1 MAVSRAADACDVTCT
16 RRARR
21 PAAAPRSIASLA
33 LVLVLL
39 VAGAPPAAG
48 EPDPPPGSLPPATP
62 GPPPEGEAPPGEP
75 PLPPL
80 APPGADE
87 AGRQR
92 AAGEVRVAEI
102 ALKTAKG
109 IERKKALAVE
119 PFRRRLAASQARMAQ
134 LGEEDR
140 RVGEELQD
148 ARGKVRKLAV
158 AGYVHGG
165 DALAADYMLRA
176 TDPADLMRRRSLV
189 KTATENRQGTVRAY
203 EEAGRAAG
211 SQLRQAVQAVDEAT
225 AALRQADAE
234 AASAAAV
241 AAELEVEVQHRRQ
254 LLDLVAAAAPVSPY
268 DIPRLFLDA
277 YRDAAAALAGKS
289 PNCRVGWPAIA
300 AIGKVESNHGRY
312 RGALLALNG
321 DVYPRIL
328 GIPLDGTR
336 SSLIRDTDGGQL
348 DWDTVYDRA
357 VGPMQFIPSTWV
369 RINTDGNNDGV
380 RDPNNAYDAALG
392 TATYLCRAVPSGALD
407 TEEALRRAF
416 FSYNH
421 SDAYVE
427 TVLGWTRTYQEMA
440 ATGA

>member
-1 MAVSRAADACDVTCT
+1 M
-16 RRARR
+16 
-21 PAAAPRSIASLA
+21 
-33 LVLVLL
+33 
-39 VAGAPPAAG
+39 
-48 EPDPPPGSLPPATP
+48 
-62 GPPPEGEAPPGEP
+62 
-75 PLPPL
+75 
-80 APPGADE
+80 
-87 AGRQR
+87 
-92 AAGEVRVAEI
+92 
-102 ALKTAKG
+102 
-109 IERKKALAVE
+109 
-119 PFRRRLAASQARMAQ
+119 
-134 LGEEDR
+134 
-140 RVGEELQD
+140 
-148 ARGKVRKLAV
+148 
-158 AGYVHGG
+158 
-165 DALAADYMLRA
+165 
-176 TDPADLMRRRSLV
+176 
-189 KTATENRQGTVRAY
+189 
-203 EEAGRAAG
+203 
-211 SQLRQAVQAVDEAT
+211 
-225 AALRQADAE
+225 
-234 AASAAAV
+234 
-241 AAELEVEVQHRRQ
+241 
-254 LLDLVAAAAPVSPY
+254 SPY

-312 RGALLALNG
+312 RGALLALSG

-380 RDPNNAYDAALG
+380 SDPNNAYDASLG

-421 SDAYVE
+421 SDAYVD
-427 TVLGWTRTYQEMA
+427 TVVGWTRTYQEMA